1 MFQEAVLEERDSQ
14 TPYIHLSNSLSSL
27 SGMSDHDLTCHLP
40 HRQRLV
46 SPFLSP
52 SDSMEFLKD
61 LDMQPFREYVFA
73 GLPML
78 VHPLIILRLLAHK
91 LFGNMIRRK
100 TLTSDAKLKPPKVD
114 DKMPECPPRRE
125 LGPGPPRD
133 DSKDSLSRKR
143 KPTLPCPVPASS
155 VAIERDDTF
164 SEFSEIND
172 TSSNAS
178 NKTGSCHNHVQSK
191 NGSTKLALKTMVE
204 SLVTPLDLTVISHN
218 AESAGSPTTQVP
230 SDAPDSANEVKSS
243 SSRTFFRWPSKKRL
257 SKSHAN
263 VAVLSHQDSLASQ
276 DPSTSSSAGD
286 VDIAAF
292 QRELIN
298 LPTFVMDTPPV
309 DVSPVFS
316 RCSSVPE
323 NLAGRSK
330 SGALRGSGKLGV
342 LGVDTD
348 SEHTLA
354 TAEFVLNGSSRGN
367 GGAGGDGWKSVG
379 GRGTGTGSLVTITT
393 TNMDYSSD
401 EPQPVVSGSS
411 DVESPGGEAGAAE
424 LTNIVVHFEAPSSPQ
439 PSTSSQSPDA
449 TMFQFPPLPHLPG
462 ATSPTTTTAAATI
475 GTTCNSNFLSPHQE
489 YGVSSFGLPGP
500 CVSTSSTHTTLHS
513 PLTTVSERTSTH
525 TLKGSV
531 VAAACEIPVQH
542 RGVLKVLE
550 TWVQKSH
557 IDLDGNSV
565 LALETRDFLRKLS
578 VLGHEYKAWCQKMS
592 AMLHVEV
599 RPGRRLGWAVWLRC
613 GGMCCVGCLV
623 EVRGWGCGGSWA
635 V

>member
-1 MFQEAVLEERDSQ
+1 MVFQEAVMEERDSQ
-14 TPYIHLSNSLSSL
+14 TPYIHLSNSLNSL
-27 SGMSDHDLTCHLP
+27 SGLSDHDLTCHLP

-61 LDMQPFREYVFA
+61 LDLQPFREYVIA

-125 LGPGPPRD
+125 VGPGPPRD

-143 KPTLPCPVPASS
+143 KPTLPCPVPATS
-155 VAIERDDTF
+155 VPIERDDTM

-218 AESAGSPTTQVP
+218 AESAGSPTQGP
-230 SDAPDSANEVKSS
+230 GDPPDSANEVKSS

-263 VAVLSHQDSLASQ
+263 VAVLSHQDSLVSQ

-323 NLAGRSK
+323 NLAGRTK
-330 SGALRGSGKLGV
+330 SSVLRGSGKLAV
-342 LGVDTD
+342 FGVDTD
-348 SEHTLA
+348 SEHNLA
-354 TAEFVLNGSSRGN
+354 TAEFVLNGSSRG
-367 GGAGGDGWKSVG
+367 GGAVEGWESAG
-379 GRGTGTGSLVTITT
+379 QAGTGSLVTITT
-393 TNMDYSSD
+393 TNMDYAAD
-401 EPQPVVSGSS
+401 EPLQQQQLQNVVSS
-411 DVESPGGEAGAAE
+411 DVESPGEGAE

-449 TMFQFPPLPHLPG
+449 TMFQFPPLPHPAAPAS
-462 ATSPTTTTAAATI
+462 ATSPTTTS
-475 GTTCNSNFLSPHQE
+475 SNFLSPHQE
-489 YGVSSFGLPGP
+489 YCASSFGLPGP
-500 CVSTSSTHTTLHS
+500 SVSTSSTHTALHS

-531 VAAACEIPVQH
+531 VATPCEIPVQH

-599 RPGRRLGWAVWLRC
+599 RPWSSMG
-613 GGMCCVGCLV
+613 
-623 EVRGWGCGGSWA
+623 
-635 V
+635 